1 MQRIFQYVFVACVA
15 LATIVRCYYTWGYR
29 RSEWEPAPRAGLT
42 PVEGVLMGLWGI
54 CQICAFVYIFSPWLS
69 FADYSLPTW
78 TGWPGTV
85 AFAAAVLLLWRSH
98 ADLGP
103 HWSPRVQ
110 VRQDH
115 ELVTTGIY
123 THIRHPMYAA
133 HLLWAVAQPLLLHN
147 WLAGPGALVFFVPFL
162 LIRISRE
169 ERTMLDAFGQEYRAY
184 VNRTGRLIPPLQG
197 RQEP

>member
-1 MQRIFQYVFVACVA
+1 M
-15 LATIVRCYYTWGYR
+15 
-29 RSEWEPAPRAGLT
+29 
-42 PVEGVLMGLWGI
+42 
-54 CQICAFVYIFSPWLS
+54 
-69 FADYSLPTW
+69 
-78 TGWPGTV
+78 
-85 AFAAAVLLLWRSH
+85 
-98 ADLGP
+98 
-103 HWSPRVQ
+103 
-110 VRQDH
+110 RQDH

-169 ERTMLDAFGQEYRAY
+169 ELTMLDAFGQEYRAY

-197 RQEP
+197 WQEP